1 MAKIALV
8 SLNTGSGCPPVGLVQ
23 YGTWLQKQGH
33 EVDILDKNYPNN
45 FKKLDYDQIG
55 ISAMTV
61 NYGEAKLYG
70 KWLKENTKAKVI
82 IGGVHISTC
91 PESFDPECFDEMVIG
106 EGEKYQELDDLP
118 LPNWDL
124 IDQRYF
130 KPSFNTTFAERGIE
144 GVMLTSRGCP
154 YRCRFC
160 STQAFWGNK
169 VRFHSAERVVRMIDD
184 LWVRGVTHI
193 QIWDDLFTINKE
205 RLKAIIK
212 EDLPDIKFNCQPRAD
227 LIDDEMCELLKEIGV
242 TTCIFGFESGNDRV
256 LKYLKRDTCT
266 TQDNYKAIEICHRHG
281 LKVQGSVMLGS
292 PNETLKEM
300 NDTYEFVK
308 WCAFNGVQRIWS
320 FVATPFPKTEWWAN
334 QDVNECSHQNI
345 NNPLLLNPDI
355 SKKDFKKM
363 MNKIGFIENIFKFKK
378 LGGLIRATIKRTCA
392 N

>member
-1 MAKIALV
+1 LAKIALV
-8 SLNTGSGCPPVGLVQ
+8 SLNTGSGCPPIGLVQ
-23 YGTWLQKQGH
+23 YGTWLQREGH
-33 EVDILDKNYPNN
+33 EVDIIDAN
-45 FKKLDYDQIG
+45 FPIKKGFDYDQIG

-61 NYGEAKLYG
+61 NYGMAKNMG
-70 KWLKENTKAKVI
+70 KWLKENTRAKVV

-106 EGEKYQELDDLP
+106 EGEKIKDLDDLP

-124 IDQRYF
+124 VDPRYF

-169 VRFHSAERVVRMIDD
+169 VRFHSADRVVEMIKD
-184 LWVRGVTHI
+184 LERRGVTHI
-193 QIWDDLFTINKE
+193 QIWDDLFTINKT
-205 RLKAIIK
+205 RLREIAYYYSSPLY
-212 EDLPDIKFNCQPRAD
+212 EHFNIKFNCQPRAD
-227 LIDDEMCELLKEIGV
+227 LIDDELCEILKDIGI

-256 LKYLKRDTCT
+256 LRYLKRDTCT

-334 QDVNECSHQNI
+334 QDVNECSHQNVD
-345 NNPLLLNPDI
+345 NPLLLNPDV

-363 MNKIGFIENIFKFKK
+363 MNKIRLVENVFKFKK
-378 LGGLIRATIKRTCA
+378 LGGLIRETFK
-392 N
+392 